1 MFNHKWSFGFV
12 TLALFLGFKSFAL
25 EMKIAT
31 VDMQKA
37 LQTVEAGKKAKATLE
52 QEFNKKKAEL
62 QDEEEK
68 IRKMSAEYQKQR
80 QVLSDSA
87 RTKKEAEI
95 QEKAQKYQEK
105 FGKSQYE
112 IQAREREL
120 TDPIISKLRAI
131 IEEIGS
137 QKSYTFII
145 EKNDNSILY
154 STSKED
160 LTDEVIKLFNKK
172 NG

>member
-1 MFNHKWSFGFV
+1 MKKFKILLV
-12 TLALFLGFKSFAL
+12 TLGVFFISNVHAA

-37 LQTVEAGKKAKATLE
+37 LQTVDAGKKAKSTLE
-52 QEFNKKKAEL
+52 SEFNKRKAEL
-62 QDEEEK
+62 QDEEDK
-68 IRKMSAEYQKQR
+68 IRKMTAEYQKQR
-80 QVLSDSA
+80 QVLSESA

-95 QEKAQKYQEK
+95 QERAAKYQEK

-120 TDPIISKLRAI
+120 TDPIISKLRSI
-131 IEEIGS
+131 IEEIGA
-137 QKSYTFII
+137 QKSFTFII
-145 EKNDNSILY
+145 EKNDTSILY

-160 LTDEVIKLFNKK
+160 LTEEVIKLFNKK